1 MKRFLLLTLL
11 FLAGCANDKLV
22 ALNEQYS
29 GNKIEMTDSCF
40 LLSTNFKYD
49 TNNNFQYASDS
60 HYFANERK
68 YTYTTLTTETDDAIF
83 DYLLKAIEI
92 CSEDSTEYAKYKDSI
107 LKVQNEKEE
116 LARKNEIADKDCQQ
130 AMGKAEKRS
139 NELNN
144 EETLLILDESITTN
158 AENRTSNWSFCLK
171 VIDYDRAGI
180 IVQSSCTFSPLANI
194 FLNPLIGC
202 EEKNYFIVTTDNY
215 ADGEC
220 YKDWRYLHKDVG
232 VYNWKGKRI
241 RAFRKSNFKV
251 SEIQYQTYLQNK
263 NLRCCNNNGKIGVCR

>member
-107 LKVQNEKEE
+107 LKVQNEKAEKEKATKIAENEKLKKEKEE
-116 LARKNEIADKDCQQ
+116 EARKIALSKKYSAEWCDGGILSSKNRCLFEGEFQIFEQQ
-130 AMGKAEKRS
+130 RSGTLVKPRISMEFENIQMIAALSQLSALVSMTTGKPD
-139 NELNN
+139 ELNRNLDDMAN
-144 EETLLILDESITTN
+144 EMQQLVFIE
-158 AENRTSNWSFCLK
+158 
-171 VIDYDRAGI
+171 
-180 IVQSSCTFSPLANI
+180 P
-194 FLNPLIGC
+194 NPLDSNQI
-202 EEKNYFIVTTDNY
+202 
-215 ADGEC
+215 DGAVVKGLFLRDGI
-220 YKDWRYLHKDVG
+220 YKYTSLSGTRTVK
-232 VYNWKGKRI
+232 KIKRL
-241 RAFRKSNFKV
+241 
-251 SEIQYQTYLQNK
+251 E
-263 NLRCCNNNGKIGVCR
+263 